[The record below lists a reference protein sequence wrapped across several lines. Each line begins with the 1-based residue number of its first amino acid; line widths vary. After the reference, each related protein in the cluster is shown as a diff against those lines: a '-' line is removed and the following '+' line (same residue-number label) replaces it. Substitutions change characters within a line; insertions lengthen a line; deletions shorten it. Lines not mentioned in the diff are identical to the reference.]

1 MGNNDSSL
9 YSPEAERAVIGAI
22 LLDHAALP
30 VVLDIVSPADFDAM
44 ANRQILEAIISLQDR
59 GQPPDLILLAEEL
72 QARGHLEGVGGPA
85 YLSEL
90 LDRTPSAANVTYYA
104 RIVREKS
111 ITRGIEGAGRRI
123 IHKANNLNGD
133 GIESLLAFAQREI
146 TTATSAGAGSSSME
160 IRDMMKQVFRE
171 IEAQRERGDTIPG
184 LPTGFTT
191 LDALTG
197 GLKSGLLYVV
207 AGRPGTGKTALAL
220 NIARTVAGAG
230 GFVYFFS
237 LEMPWKELSYRLL
250 SAESKIDGHR
260 LSRGRMGEGEQLRCV
275 HATDALAKLPLMIDD
290 TGGLQID
297 RLMGRARRTKAER
310 GISLIVVD
318 YVQLVRPSQRWGTR
332 EAEVAE
338 VSRSLKV
345 LAKELNVPVLVCAQL
360 NRAVESRTDK
370 TPTLSDLRESGA
382 IEQDADVIAFISRP
396 GDDGRVELTIAKH
409 RQGPTGKIVLTF
421 DAKLTRFAA

>member
-1 MGNNDSSL
+1 MHDFPEIQSL
-9 YSPEAERAVIGAI
+9 EAERAVIGAI
-22 LLDHAALP
+22 LLDHTALP
-30 VVLDIVSPADFDAM
+30 VVLDIVSPADFDSM
-44 ANRQILEAIISLQDR
+44 ANRRTLEAIISLQDR
-59 GQPPDLILLAEEL
+59 GQPPDLILLANEL
-72 QARGHLEGVGGPA
+72 KDRGHLDGVGGLV
-85 YLSEL
+85 YLSDL
-90 LDRTPSAANVTYYA
+90 RDNTPSAANVAHYA

-133 GIESLLAFAQREI
+133 GADALASFAQAEI
-146 TTATSAGAGSSSME
+146 LKATSAGAGSSGME
-160 IRDMMKQVFRE
+160 IRDLMKQVFRE

-197 GLKSGLLYVV
+197 GLKSGLLYIV
-207 AGRPGTGKTALAL
+207 AGRPGSGKTALAL
-220 NIARTVAGAG
+220 NIARTAAGAG
-230 GFVYFFS
+230 GRVLFFS
-237 LEMPWKELSYRLL
+237 LEMPAAELARRLL

-260 LSRGRMGEGEQLRCV
+260 LSRGRMGEAEQLRSV
-275 HATDALAKLPLMIDD
+275 HAAAALAKLPLAIDD

-297 RLMGRARRTKAER
+297 RLMGRARRTKAEH

-345 LAKELNVPVLVCAQL
+345 LAKELNVPVLACAQL